1 MHAFAWSADGT
12 AIYYA
17 VTAPL
22 THEQEEAKKADWK
35 DVVRYREQH
44 RGDLLLKQ
52 AVAPALA
59 KALTVES
66 PAKANAEGKADDAKK
81 ADESATTLPADA
93 EKVAKS
99 DREAGPEFHCSVPKL
114 PSKHLPSPRR
124 LGPIV
129 SFQFLSASFP
139 PS

>member
-1 MHAFAWSADGT
+1 VHAFAWSADGT

-66 PAKANAEGKADDAKK
+66 PRRRTLRERL
-81 ADESATTLPADA
+81 TTP
-93 EKVAKS
+93 
-99 DREAGPEFHCSVPKL
+99 RKL
-114 PSKHLPSPRR
+114 TRALRRCLRMRRR
-124 LGPIV
+124 LRR
-129 SFQFLSASFP
+129 ASCR
-139 PS
+139 SQRLRLRRMGRAWRL